1 MPKCNDS
8 RECVLRGTSRDKREC
23 LVLQEM
29 YADGKCPFCKANRS
43 DINGFT
49 HRPAKNTRK
58 TVKKP
63 APKITGVYAELHER
77 IQLVANHHGARW
89 REELKFLESIK
100 AELEALARLREDTAW
115 RPAGEEPD
123 DGQQI
128 LTTVVEDG
136 ADTAL
141 VRIGRY
147 KDGDYEIYGDEAF
160 YVFAWK
166 PLCDPWEGVY
176 EAEDGTADDGTK

>member
-1 MPKCNDS
+1 MPKCKDS
-8 RECVLRGTSRDKREC
+8 RKCILRGTARDKQEC
-23 LVLQEM
+23 LALQEV
-29 YADGKCPFCKANRS
+29 YEDGKCPFCKESRS

-49 HRPAKNTRK
+49 HRPAVVRK
-58 TVKKP
+58 IVKKHTP
-63 APKITGVYAELHER
+63 NSTDTYTAVLDR
-77 IQLVANHHGARW
+77 IQLVANRHGAEW
-89 REELKFLESIK
+89 RNELKFLESVK

-128 LTTVVEDG
+128 LATVVEDG

-176 EAEDGTADDGTK
+176 EAEDTDEATEAD